1 MVRQKEIAPTIG
13 IICAANVLTTFS
25 VQAPAICSFVIAK
38 KGAET
43 PVYYFLVVVAFG
55 AGSAGGKAAQASAA
69 SWR

>member
-25 VQAPAICSFVIAK
+25 VQAPAMCSFVIAK
-38 KGAET
+38 KGPKP
-43 PVYYFLVVVAFG
+43 PVYYFLAFG
-55 AGSAGGKAAQASAA
+55 AGSGAGINAQASAA